1 MHIVASLFF
10 MAILLGSLSLIAFM
24 VQAHAEQILSAL
36 KGHGTAATR
45 ACALENALENAPP
58 LTDKNKVI
66 ILFKSQPKEKLLE
79 LPLAA

>member
-24 VQAHAEQILSAL
+24 VQAHAEQILGAL
-36 KGHGTAATR
+36 KGHGAAAAR
-45 ACALENALENAPP
+45 ACAVESAPDQ
-58 LTDKNKVI
+58 TDDDKVI
-66 ILFKSQPKEKLLE
+66 ILFKSHPKEKLLE

>member
-36 KGHGTAATR
+36 KGHGVGAAR
-45 ACALENALENAPP
+45 ACAMESAQAQIDE
-58 LTDKNKVI
+58 DEVI
-66 ILFKSQPKEKLLE
+66 ILFKSHPKEKLLE

>member
-24 VQAHAEQILSAL
+24 VQAHADQILSAL
-36 KGHGTAATR
+36 KGHGANTAK
-45 ACALENALENAPP
+45 ACVLESAPAQA
-58 LTDKNKVI
+58 DEDKVI

>member
-36 KGHGTAATR
+36 KGHGTDATR
-45 ACALENALENAPP
+45 ACALDDVPSQ
-58 LTDKNKVI
+58 TDDNKVI

>member
-36 KGHGTAATR
+36 KGHGTGAATT
-45 ACALENALENAPP
+45 ACALESAPTQ
-58 LTDKNKVI
+58 TDGDKVI

>member
-45 ACALENALENAPP
+45 ACALENAPP